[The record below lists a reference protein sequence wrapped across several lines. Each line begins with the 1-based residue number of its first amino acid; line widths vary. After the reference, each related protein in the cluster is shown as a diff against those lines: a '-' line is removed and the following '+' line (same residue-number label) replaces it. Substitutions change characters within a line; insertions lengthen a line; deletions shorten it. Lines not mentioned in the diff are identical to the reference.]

1 MSKVFISHSSKDKRF
16 VRTLKD
22 DLNENSIETWFDE
35 DQLDLGDSL
44 IEKLEKALEESTH
57 FLIIL
62 SQNSINSDW
71 VKFELNKAIKQA
83 DNSIMS
89 KVIPIKYKKCEIPNE
104 LSGLLYADLSDEVV
118 QTNEHKVRFTTD
130 GYSPFLTK
138 LVKTIKT
145 DKILTHLDKKKLR
158 EEIQENE
165 KINLERRDLIAT
177 LALQVDG
184 FGSVESKSEFIN
196 KIKNGSKRKIDEVKP
211 ILFPRILKNVFKKI
225 EVGKEFTLYYEFAN
239 SYQIGHF
246 AGFRRDDIKM
256 TIDSKI
262 RKELN
267 IKRAGYYVRFDGNTY
282 SISFTDEM

>member
-16 VRTLKD
+16 ARTLKD